1 MSGFILECLYATGW
15 KRAGDLYWR
24 LADAKAEAN
33 KRVRGNARACRVLPV
48 TIEEAEAYSVEQP
61 EARTSVPKAIAS

>member
-15 KRAGDLYWR
+15 KRNGDVFWL

-33 KRVRGNARACRVLPV
+33 KRVRGHARACRVLPV
-48 TIEEAEAYSVEQP
+48 TIAENVAYTVDRDSVSDG
-61 EARTSVPKAIAS
+61 AAA